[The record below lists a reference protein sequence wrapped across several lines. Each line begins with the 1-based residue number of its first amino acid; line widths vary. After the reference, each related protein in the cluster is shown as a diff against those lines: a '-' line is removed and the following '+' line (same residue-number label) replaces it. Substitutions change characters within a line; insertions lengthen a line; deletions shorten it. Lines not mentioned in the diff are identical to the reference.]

1 MQGSMAAMAMYS
13 VMFVLLSLCKFKE
26 LHIGLNVFP
35 ARLKVIYVEIPE
47 GHDPLEAA
55 LQLRLLIPIHQMLQR
70 LQISFLNAPVRRL
83 PPLVNRCS
91 MGLPPSKG
99 APSPAR
105 WSRRRISKKY
115 CSARFLGKR

>member
-13 VMFVLLSLCKFKE
+13 MIFILLSLCKFKE

-55 LQLRLLIPIHQMLQR
+55 LRLRLLILIHQMFQR
-70 LQISFLNAPVRRL
+70 L
-83 PPLVNRCS
+83 
-91 MGLPPSKG
+91 
-99 APSPAR
+99 
-105 WSRRRISKKY
+105 
-115 CSARFLGKR
+115 

>member
-1 MQGSMAAMAMYS
+1 MQDFMAAMAMYS

-35 ARLKVIYVEIPE
+35 AR
-47 GHDPLEAA
+47 
-55 LQLRLLIPIHQMLQR
+55 
-70 LQISFLNAPVRRL
+70 
-83 PPLVNRCS
+83 
-91 MGLPPSKG
+91 
-99 APSPAR
+99 